1 MLTSLAPPLFET
13 DRSVLEIE
21 LDELALILFFRL
33 CDEER
38 DERDEPG
45 VELLVLNWILAYVKS
60 ASFKAFDMKFYYKI
74 TRLNTNLI
82 KQKTERLLQSGI
94 LHWNFNELLYLLI
107 IKLFQLA

>member
-45 VELLVLNWILAYVKS
+45 VELLVLN
-60 ASFKAFDMKFYYKI
+60 
-74 TRLNTNLI
+74 
-82 KQKTERLLQSGI
+82 
-94 LHWNFNELLYLLI
+94 
-107 IKLFQLA
+107 